1 MMGRTHVLTGIAGG
15 IGTTYLVTMS
25 VPSAIAGT
33 ILCAGAAL
41 VPDLDHK
48 EATITRTFGPITKVL
63 SFLVRKA
70 SGGHRVGTHSFLG
83 IALVGAMAQYGV
95 VYRSELPAQ
104 IVLCTLMCLALGG
117 AIRMLRIPGWLD
129 DVAPI
134 PVVIGLVCFTDVPL
148 EIVPPA
154 LMLGCAIH
162 VMGDVVT
169 KGGCPL
175 WWPLSHKRVKLALF
189 KTNGVTERWIV
200 APALILV
207 IVAGIFWKLLDITF

>member
-15 IGTTYLVTMS
+15 LGTTYLLTMS
-25 VPSAIAGT
+25 VPSAIVGT
-33 ILCAGAAL
+33 VLCAGAAL

-48 EATITRTFGPITKVL
+48 KATITRTFGPITKAL
-63 SFLVRKA
+63 SYAVRKI

-83 IALVGAMAQYGV
+83 IAVIGVMAQYGV
-95 VYRSELPAQ
+95 MYRDELPAR
-104 IVLCTLMCLALGG
+104 IMLCTLMCLALGG
-117 AIRMLRIPGWLD
+117 AIRMLRIPGWID

-134 PVVIGLVCFTDVPL
+134 PVVIGLVCFTSVPL

-162 VMGDVVT
+162 VAGDVIT

-175 WWPLSHKRVKLALF
+175 WWPLSHRRVKLALF
-189 KTNGVTERWIV
+189 KTNGKVEHYVVTPV
-200 APALILV
+200 LILV
-207 IVAGIFWKLLDITF
+207 IIVGVFWKLLDNTF